1 MLSCMRFSH
10 SVFGLFVQSN
20 FPIPGLSPLKT
31 DIQGENSYSGAVEIH
46 FGASPSPFTESWD
59 ETNDPCYVS
68 PYLAPSGEPALRV
81 WRIDRRGLLYLSYI
95 DGTKFWLDQEGR
107 NVWAMWPDELS
118 LENTAMYLLGPVLGL
133 LLRLRGSTC
142 LHASAVV
149 IGAKAAVFLGPSGA
163 GKSTA
168 AAMVAR
174 NGSAILADDIV
185 ALSESEIGFEVLP
198 SCPFL
203 SLWPEPV
210 NSIYGS
216 TDAAPRHLPAWEKRR
231 VDEGNLG
238 LKFER
243 KPAPLGAIYILAPR
257 EESASIKAVSAEAA
271 FLSLVTNT
279 YATNLL
285 TTELRAREFHVLNR
299 LIERVPIRQL
309 AAAND
314 LRQFDELRRLIC
326 RDFAAR
332 DSHAVAAQCP

>member
-1 MLSCMRFSH
+1 MLNSARFSH
-10 SVFGLFVQSN
+10 WLSGLSVQSN
-20 FPIPGLSPLKT
+20 LPIPGLSCLKAN
-31 DIQGENSYSGAVEIH
+31 IQDENSDPGAVEVH
-46 FGASPSPFTESWD
+46 FGASPSLFAESWD
-59 ETNDPCYVS
+59 ENNDPCYVS

-95 DGTKFWLDQEGR
+95 DGTKFWLDQVGR
-107 NVWAMWPDELS
+107 NIWSLWPDELS

-149 IGAKAAVFLGPSGA
+149 IGGKAAVFLGPSGA

-168 AAMVAR
+168 AAIVAR
-174 NGSAILADDIV
+174 DGCTVLADDIV
-185 ALSESEIGFEVLP
+185 ALTESEIGFEVLP

-257 EESASIKAVSAEAA
+257 EESASIKAVSAETA
-271 FLSLVTNT
+271 FLSLVSNT

-285 TTELRAREFHVLNR
+285 TTELRAREFRVLNR

-326 RDFAAR
+326 RDFAGR
-332 DSHAVAAQCP
+332 NSHTVPAPCS